1 MADKPEWKLNGQM
14 LTMTFPLEETIVT
27 IKVEE
32 HTSYVYCT
40 LHVGLKIYIFH
51 KIKRILSCPI
61 YYPMSYSCPKLYKV
75 LRQTYFERYSICF
88 HNTDRQTIYIQ
99 ADRRAMRYRET

>member
-32 HTSYVYCT
+32 HTSHVYCT
-40 LHVGLKIYIFH
+40 LHVGLKIHKFDKACPIFSFSYP
-51 KIKRILSCPI
+51 ILSYKSTEANIFRAIFWI
-61 YYPMSYSCPKLYKV
+61 YS
-75 LRQTYFERYSICF
+75 
-88 HNTDRQTIYIQ
+88 
-99 ADRRAMRYRET
+99 